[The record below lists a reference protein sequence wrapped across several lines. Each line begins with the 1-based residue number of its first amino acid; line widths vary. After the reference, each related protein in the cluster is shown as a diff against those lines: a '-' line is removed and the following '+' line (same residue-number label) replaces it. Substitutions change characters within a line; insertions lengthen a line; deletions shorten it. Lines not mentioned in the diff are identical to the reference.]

1 MLAVG
6 ACGDTGADEDAAGTT
21 GPSDAVHDPW
31 FDGDD
36 AAQRS
41 TTATTPSGTT
51 PPSGEEPARTGAAP
65 VTKVFDEAAMR
76 RSVRSML
83 TDSYDLSDVTSVTCP
98 SEQPVEAGARFDCT
112 AVVDGEPHRVPITV
126 RDDDGR
132 YEVGYPEPADGDEP
146 PGT

>member
-1 MLAVG
+1 M
-6 ACGDTGADEDAAGTT
+6 
-21 GPSDAVHDPW
+21 HDPW

-36 AAQRS
+36 AGDGS
-41 TTATTPSGTT
+41 TTATPSGTA
-51 PPSGEEPARTGAAP
+51 PPSAGESARTGAAP
-65 VTKVFDEAAMR
+65 VTKVFDEASMR

-83 TDSYDLSDVTSVTCP
+83 TDSYDLSDVASVTCP

-112 AVVDGEPHRVPITV
+112 AVVDGEPHLVPITV

-132 YEVGYPEPADGDEP
+132 YEVGYPEPADGDDP

>member
-1 MLAVG
+1 
-6 ACGDTGADEDAAGTT
+6 GTT

-36 AAQRS
+36 AGDGS
-41 TTATTPSGTT
+41 TTATPSGTA
-51 PPSGEEPARTGAAP
+51 PPSAGESARTGAAP
-65 VTKVFDEAAMR
+65 VTKVFDEASMR

-83 TDSYDLSDVTSVTCP
+83 TDSYDLSDVASVTCP

-112 AVVDGEPHRVPITV
+112 AVVDGEPHLVPITV

-132 YEVGYPEPADGDEP
+132 YEVGYPEPADGDDP